1 MEYLFAFQFCL
12 EYLLAFQFWYCEL
25 FVGNWWEGRRGFN
38 QRLVRGCGLGQKV
51 LFRASWNRIFFHQD
65 LSRSNKHDRFWHFV
79 LTGYFYILW
88 AIAVSDFLPLKVY
101 KNLGL
106 PLSSINFMF
115 NSHADNHFYKYIYV
129 SNIIQYEISFFIKIH
144 VEICYIQIWFKRE
157 TPPLFS
163 NKSHDSHKKLFAE
176 KNFFFLLTM
185 QKYWITCCTQI
196 MSHVI
201 WVDEITGQWY
211 L

>member
-38 QRLVRGCGLGQKV
+38 RRLVRGCGLGQKV

-65 LSRSNKHDRFWHFV
+65 LSQSNKHDRFWHFV

-88 AIAVSDFLPLKVY
+88 AIAVSDFLPFKVY

-115 NSHADNHFYKYIYV
+115 NSHADNHFYKYIYLFQILYSMKSV
-129 SNIIQYEISFFIKIH
+129 FYENTCEGFLHIQ
-144 VEICYIQIWFKRE
+144 VWFKCE
-157 TPPLFS
+157 TPLFFS
-163 NKSHDSHKKLFAE
+163 NKSHCLQKKLIIEE
-176 KNFFFLLTM
+176 KFFSVDFTLG
-185 QKYWITCCTQI
+185 
-196 MSHVI
+196 VI
-201 WVDEITGQWY
+201 YNVSRWNSGGKDIYKKDQ
-211 L
+211 

>member
-38 QRLVRGCGLGQKV
+38 RRLVRGCGLGQKV

-115 NSHADNHFYKYIYV
+115 NSHADNHFYKYIYLFQILYSMKSV
-129 SNIIQYEISFFIKIH
+129 FLLKYKLRSVIFKFDLSVKHHPYFLIKAMIH
-144 VEICYIQIWFKRE
+144 IKNSLQ
-157 TPPLFS
+157 
-163 NKSHDSHKKLFAE
+163 KKI
-176 KNFFFLLTM
+176 FFFCWLCKNIEL
-185 QKYWITCCTQI
+185 
-196 MSHVI
+196 HVAHK
-201 WVDEITGQWY
+201 
-211 L
+211 